1 MLLIFPLRLDRSRNL
16 WYTENNSKIKKAIT
30 MNKYDVSKVI
40 ASCIAAPALLEVKY
54 TYNPYFDYAFPLAM
68 SDKLFLAVCE
78 DDFLLDGY
86 TVRRLRDVTEA
97 APKDGGY
104 LRIHRAEGTLSRLY
118 RPPVDVTDWKTVLTS
133 LLSSGEILIVEQED
147 ADPKRGEFLIGK
159 LLRVGAQSAELRG
172 FDADGI
178 WDDETTTVSF
188 SQITSITFG
197 SRYITTFAKYLP
209 PFPG

>member
-1 MLLIFPLRLDRSRNL
+1 MTKN
-16 WYTENNSKIKKAIT
+16 EIT
-30 MNKYDVSKVI
+30 KVI
-40 ASCIAAPALLEVKY
+40 ASCITAPALLEVKY
-54 TYNPYFDYAFPLAM
+54 SYNQYVDFAFPLAL

-86 TVRRLRDVTEA
+86 TVRRLRDITEA
-97 APKDGGY
+97 TKKEDGY
-104 LRIHRAEGTLSRLY
+104 FRIHRAEGTLSRLY
-118 RPPVDVTDWKTVLTS
+118 RPPVDITDWKTVFTS

-147 ADPKRGEFLIGK
+147 ANPKRGDFLIGR

-172 FDADGI
+172 FDGDGI
-178 WDDETTTVSF
+178 WDDETTVVSF
-188 SQITSITFG
+188 SEITSITFG

>member
-1 MLLIFPLRLDRSRNL
+1 M
-16 WYTENNSKIKKAIT
+16 IKHEIS
-30 MNKYDVSKVI
+30 NVI
-40 ASCIAAPALLEVKY
+40 ASCITPPALLEIKY
-54 TYNPYFDYAFPLAM
+54 SYRLFYDFCFPLAM

-97 APKDGGY
+97 TKKEDGY
-104 LRIHRAEGTLSRLY
+104 FRIHRAEGTLSRLY

-147 ADPKRGEFLIGK
+147 ADPARGEFLIGK

>member
-1 MLLIFPLRLDRSRNL
+1 MTKNEI
-16 WYTENNSKIKKAIT
+16 A
-30 MNKYDVSKVI
+30 KVI
-40 ASCIAAPALLEVKY
+40 AACIAAPTLLEIKY
-54 TYNPYFDYAFPLAM
+54 AYNPYVRYVFPLAL

-86 TVRRLRDVTEA
+86 TVRRLRDVTVA
-97 APKDGGY
+97 TQNDGGY
-104 LRIHRAEGTLSRLY
+104 FRIHRAEGTLNRLY
-118 RPPVDVTDWKTVLTS
+118 RPPVDVTDWKTVLSS

-147 ADPKRGEFLIGK
+147 TDPKRSDFLIGK

-172 FDADGI
+172 FDANGI
-178 WDDETTTVSF
+178 WDDETTAVSF
-188 SQITSITFG
+188 SEITSITFG

>member
-1 MLLIFPLRLDRSRNL
+1 MTKN
-16 WYTENNSKIKKAIT
+16 EIT
-30 MNKYDVSKVI
+30 KVI
-40 ASCIAAPALLEVKY
+40 AACIAAPALLGVRY
-54 TYNPYFDYAFPLAM
+54 TYNPHINYAFPLAL

-97 APKDGGY
+97 TRNEGGY
-104 LRIHRAEGTLSRLY
+104 LRIHRAEGTLGRLY
-118 RPPVDVTDWKTVLTS
+118 RPPVNITDWKTVLTA

-147 ADPKRGEFLIGK
+147 ADPKRCEFLIGK
-159 LLRVGAQSAELRG
+159 LLRVGTQSAELRG

-178 WDDETTTVSF
+178 WDDETTVVSF
-188 SQITSITFG
+188 SEITSITFG